1 MFFYLSDIFHF
12 HSFVCSLGSQLGSLR
27 RECGPGRRAQNSYKT
42 RLCFVT
48 HQTFPMFIPLAVP
61 WDPDLD
67 PCSKSMILTGARKIH
82 IKVVHVFLPIR
93 HFLFSFLWLY
103 LGVPSWALGEKAGN
117 CKDFMQFLQKMVRV
131 FSARH
136 AVPFSRFCVFVGR
149 LSALN
154 LVRRQF
160 HYRVIC
166 WKELSV
172 GRRCCGKVSSKPYTT
187 PP

>member
-82 IKVVHVFLPIR
+82 IKVAYVFLTIW
-93 HFLFSFLWLY
+93 HFPFSFLWLP
-103 LGVPSWALGEKAGN
+103 LWCPNLDPCCKSVILAGAI
-117 CKDFMQFLQKMVRV
+117 KIHIKIVYVFLS
-131 FSARH
+131 FGH
-136 AVPFSRFCVFVGR
+136 FPFSFLW
-149 LSALN
+149 LSLGWPTWILAA
-154 LVRRQF
+154 
-160 HYRVIC
+160 
-166 WKELSV
+166 
-172 GRRCCGKVSSKPYTT
+172 KVWSWQVHTKFT
-187 PP
+187 